1 MNADVLLE
9 HFHRLG
15 DAPDAVPRL
24 RRFILDLA
32 VRGKLVEQN
41 VQEGEALALLPKLHS
56 GKARLLQQGAIRK
69 PRELEPGQEQEPP
82 FHIPASWHWCRLDE
96 VGAIV
101 GGGTPTSTNADFYTD
116 GGKGIG
122 WLTPADLGRNKAAY
136 VSHGAKDLTEAGLA
150 ASSASL
156 LPAGSV
162 VFSSRAPIGYTAIA
176 SRALTTNQG
185 FKSVVPYITECNS
198 YIAIYFKAFTPEIE
212 DKASGT
218 TFKEVS
224 AKQVAGLPFP
234 LPPLPEQQRIVAK
247 VDELMALCDRLEA
260 AQQEREKRRTRLTAA
275 SWQALTPGQSPGQA
289 VSDPSAARFALEQM
303 PALTTRPQQI
313 AALRQTILD
322 LAVRGRLV
330 KQDSTDEPVE
340 AKGDSKKGKSLP
352 PLSTE
357 DTLFDAP
364 TSWKWFR
371 LGGIA
376 QFLNGDRGKNYP
388 NKSEYVASGLAWINT
403 GHIRPDGSLSMSGM
417 HYITRKKFDTLR
429 GGKIEPD
436 DLVYCLRGATL
447 GKTAY
452 VEPFTEGAVASSL
465 VIIRLNPALADKRF
479 IYRYL
484 MSSFGRDQIW
494 TFDNGSA
501 QPNLSANNVKLYA
514 IPLPPLAEQRRIVA
528 KVDELMRLCDA
539 LEATL
544 VQGEITK
551 GKLLEAVL
559 HSEAAPR
566 TRPTAPVQ
574 QVVPRPAKQRA
585 TYTEPETEL
594 ALAAEPM
601 APAFQTPLRRLRG
614 RPAKN
619 GPLTT
624 SATHLIREHLH
635 NHPGLHGKSAI
646 VEATGVDAAAWNAAI
661 KELLAE
667 GSVVR
672 EGEKKGARY
681 KAKK

>member
-69 PRELEPGQEQEPP
+69 PRELEPGQDQEPP
-82 FHIPASWHWCRLDE
+82 FNIPATWHWCRLDE

-136 VSHGAKDLTEAGLA
+136 VSHGAKDLTESGLA

-224 AKQVAGLPFP
+224 AKQVAGLLFP
-234 LPPLPEQQRIVAK
+234 LPPLPEQHRIVAK
-247 VDELMALCDRLEA
+247 VNELMELCDRLEA
-260 AQQEREKRRTRLTAA
+260 AQQEREQRRTRLTAA
-275 SWQALTPGQSPGQA
+275 SWQALTSE
-289 VSDPSAARFALEQM
+289 SDPNAAPFALEQL

-330 KQDSTDEPVE
+330 NQDATDEPAEVLLKRIAKEKERLVRSGELRNRE
-340 AKGDSKKGKSLP
+340 AIPEVDLEEVSYQLPSGWAWGRVGQLGLTQTGTTPSKNHGDHFGDHIPFVKPADLLP
-352 PLSTE
+352 NEVVYDNEGLSS
-357 DTLFDAP
+357 D
-364 TSWKWFR
+364 
-371 LGGIA
+371 
-376 QFLNGDRGKNYP
+376 
-388 NKSEYVASGLAWINT
+388 GLAESGRVAPAGSILMVCIGTIGKCQVIRQPCSFNQQINSLT
-403 GHIRPDGSLSMSGM
+403 PYCGLDPDFL
-417 HYITRKKFDTLR
+417 L
-429 GGKIEPD
+429 
-436 DLVYCLRGATL
+436 
-447 GKTAY
+447 TA
-452 VEPFTEGAVASSL
+452 FRASDFHASAWAASSKSTL
-465 VIIRLNPALADKRF
+465 SLLNKGRWELL
-479 IYRYL
+479 YL
-484 MSSFGRDQIW
+484 
-494 TFDNGSA
+494 
-501 QPNLSANNVKLYA
+501 
-514 IPLPPLAEQRRIVA
+514 PLPPLAEQRRIVA
-528 KVDELMRLCDA
+528 KVDELMRLCDT

-681 KAKK
+681 RAKK